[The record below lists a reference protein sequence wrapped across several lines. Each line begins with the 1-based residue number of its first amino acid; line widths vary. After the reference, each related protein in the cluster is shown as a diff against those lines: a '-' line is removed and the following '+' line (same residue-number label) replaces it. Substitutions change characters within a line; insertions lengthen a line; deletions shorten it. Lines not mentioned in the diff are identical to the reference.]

1 MAETLRVAELD
12 EYGKLHPD
20 TIPDGVGGGIPAGLV
35 TAAGDLIVGG
45 SDGKPQR
52 LAAGTS
58 GQVLTRDSAAPAG
71 VKWATPATSGSGS
84 GSVGGAITGLRR
96 FDITIPGRLAVG
108 VSDAAICP
116 GEAGWIRRIVGSL
129 GTNAGAAGLLV
140 NVLRSPG
147 TSPYVQSY
155 TTVFPTPAGRLTF
168 DRDPA
173 GAVGPAYPTDI
184 RDYAREDISPAAGY
198 PAATTFKIAVDAIA
212 ATSYTNQPGA
222 DLTVSI
228 LWEPVT

>member
-1 MAETLRVAELD
+1 MAETIRVAELD

-20 TIPDGVGGGIPAGLV
+20 TIPEGVGGGIPAGLI
-35 TAAGDLIVGG
+35 TTAGDLIVGG
-45 SDGKPQR
+45 SDGAPRR
-52 LAAGTS
+52 LAAGVN
-58 GQVLTRDSAAPAG
+58 GQVLTRDTASASG
-71 VKWATPATSGSGS
+71 LKWVTPATSGSGS

-96 FDITIPGRLAVG
+96 FDITIPGKLAVG
-108 VSDAAICP
+108 VSEAAICP

-129 GTNAGAAGLLV
+129 GTNAGDAGLLV

-168 DRDPA
+168 NRDPA

-184 RDYAREDISPAAGY
+184 RDYAREDVSPAAGY
-198 PAATTFKIAVDAIA
+198 PAATTFKISVDAIA
-212 ATSYTNQPGA
+212 STLYTNQPGA